1 MLLTNLVAEAG
12 TTADLF
18 LSRYRWLR
26 RWAMQFAGNDKATA
40 EDLLQETFLRFC
52 QANLKVAEIRDAE
65 ALLYTYLEYVHLAH
79 MREVK
84 RHSFVSLAD
93 AKLDA
98 LALGLLTGP
107 DVERIET
114 QNILRRITAYVSWRK
129 QTSKSASI
137 VALRFFHGFLPEEIA
152 CIALMSREAVDE
164 RLHTGRNEI
173 RLHLLD
179 SVRLREIQRGA
190 PAEIFPLKVVVST
203 DALHAEL
210 LNQLFHAPHGPCM
223 SREQLATRY
232 RKSADIPIQRDLL
245 AHLVCCPKC
254 LAVVEQICRQNQH
267 PHAPGNAG
275 GSFRMNR
282 RGSNKELPLSSAK
295 AMQNVMLRTER
306 RLKEIFEHRPT
317 SLIVAVNG
325 EILASRDIR
334 ASFNGL
340 KVEVLTQDLKFI
352 EILSEYG
359 VSLLSWVVEFTPPH
373 SEPVVHRE
381 AEFSMGR
388 WLGVDLQF
396 SAQKLVIDVQY
407 HDPSYRDAPALLF
420 ATAGNSSDEEDEVE
434 AAALKTEDSFTEPP
448 RTDLPKRWWNVGVVP
463 LIATGFV
470 SALLLVVPFAI
481 RFQESNRVRP
491 AEFLQHAAASERHDV
506 QSAKS
511 SVILQQVS
519 IRSSQGK
526 FERAIYRDP
535 EGKRHMKEQNLDE
548 KKTRLKKRLAEAGID
563 WDAPLSAA
571 SFQEWQTHNRV
582 RSESVHRVN
591 DKLLTLRVDTEGSEV
606 EQETLTIRTS
616 DFHPISRTAEFRD
629 LGIVEI
635 AELNYAVL
643 PWATLNRD
651 LFASDSLSSSPLTSR
666 SLRLSPQQ
674 RPIPD
679 AELDLTELDVLT
691 TLRELHGDFTD
702 RLAILRSATG
712 VQVGGLVENDEQKL
726 ELKQRLDLIP
736 HVSTNLTTVSDAS
749 RHAEETKPPAS
760 VHIVSVVAGPS
771 LLETFLL
778 EQGRSRDVSSDLADQ
793 FFAASTALVRANNAL
808 LQLQQRFPPER
819 LSSDAL
825 ELYNRLIASWYGE
838 LNSAL
843 RKESDA
849 VQQTGIQLR
858 PDEAVR
864 SEPIDMSAA
873 IENNRRLLKELIGHD
888 EPATR
893 AAPSVLS
900 DLARSLESLHRA
912 AKEQHERAS
921 HVTSSAAPSANS
933 LHP

>member
-1 MLLTNLVAEAG
+1 
-12 TTADLF
+12 
-18 LSRYRWLR
+18 
-26 RWAMQFAGNDKATA
+26 MQFAGNDKATA

-52 QANLKVAEIRDAE
+52 QANLKVGEIRDAE

-114 QNILRRITAYVSWRK
+114 QNVLRRITAYVSWRQ

-152 CIALMSREAVDE
+152 CIGLMSREAVDE
-164 RLHTGRNEI
+164 RLHKGRNEI

-179 SVRLREIQRGA
+179 SVRLREIQRGG
-190 PAEIFPLKVVVST
+190 PIEIFPLKVVVST

-210 LNQLFHAPHGPCM
+210 LSQLFHAPHSPCM
-223 SREQLATRY
+223 SREQLVTRY

-254 LAVVEQICRQNQH
+254 LAVVEQIFRQSQH
-267 PHAPGNAG
+267 PHAPGSAG
-275 GSFRMNR
+275 GSFGMNR
-282 RGSNKELPLSSAK
+282 RGSHREPTLSSAK
-295 AMQNVMLRTER
+295 AMQNVMLRAER

-340 KVEVLTQDLKFI
+340 KVEVPTQDLKCI
-352 EILSEYG
+352 EILSEHG
-359 VSLLSWVVEFTPPH
+359 VSLLSWVVESTPPH
-373 SEPVVHRE
+373 SEPIVHRE

-396 SAQKLVIDVQY
+396 SPQKLVIEVQY
-407 HDPSYRDAPALLF
+407 HEPSYRDVSAPSF

-434 AAALKTEDSFTEPP
+434 TAPAKTEYSFAKPP
-448 RTDLPKRWWNVGVVP
+448 RTNLLKRWWNVSIAP
-463 LIATGFV
+463 LIATGLV
-470 SALLLVVPFAI
+470 SALLLVILFAI

-491 AEFLQHAAASERHDV
+491 AEFLQYAAASERHDV

-535 EGKRHMKEQNLDE
+535 EGKRHMKEQALDE
-548 KKTRLKKRLAEAGID
+548 KKMRLKKRLAEAGID
-563 WDAPLSAA
+563 WDAPLSAT
-571 SFQEWQTHNRV
+571 SFQEWQTHSRI
-582 RSESVHRVN
+582 RSESVQRVN
-591 DKLLTLRVDTEGSEV
+591 DKFLTLRVNTDGSEV

-616 DFHPISRTAEFRD
+616 DFHPIIRTAEFRD
-629 LGIVEI
+629 LGTVQI
-635 AELNYAVL
+635 AELNYAIV
-643 PWATLNRD
+643 PWATLNQD
-651 LFASDSLSSSPLTSR
+651 LFASDGVSSSPLVAGSP
-666 SLRLSPQQ
+666 SLRLPPPQ

-679 AELDLTELDVLT
+679 AELDLTELDVRTALH
-691 TLRELHGDFTD
+691 ELHADFTD
-702 RLAILRSATG
+702 RLTISRNVTG
-712 VQVGGLVENDEQKL
+712 VQVAGLVENDEQKL
-726 ELKQRLDLIP
+726 EVKQRLDLIP
-736 HVSTNLTTVSDAS
+736 HLSTNLTTVSDAS
-749 RHAEETKPPAS
+749 RHPEETKPPAS
-760 VHIVSVVAGPS
+760 VHIVSVVAEPS

-778 EQGRSRDVSSDLADQ
+778 EQGRSRDVSGDLADQ

-808 LQLQQRFPPER
+808 SQLKQRFPPER
-819 LSSDAL
+819 LSPDAL

-838 LNSAL
+838 LNTAL
-843 RKESDA
+843 RRESEA
-849 VQQTGIQLR
+849 IQQTGIQVP
-858 PDEAVR
+858 PDETVR
-864 SEPIDMSAA
+864 PQPIDTAAA
-873 IENNRRLLKELIGHD
+873 IENNRTLLKELIGHD
-888 EPATR
+888 APGTRTAPA
-893 AAPSVLS
+893 VLT
-900 DLARSLESLHRA
+900 DLARSVESLHRA
-912 AKEQHERAS
+912 AKEQHEKAS
-921 HVTSSAAPSANS
+921 QVTSSTVPTENN